1 MQTKIYLL
9 FLLLP
14 FLSYGQ
20 QVKISAAPDRSEMKI
35 GEQIHYK
42 IAVEADST
50 ARVSFPDAQQ
60 FAPFEV
66 VSQTPVDT
74 FKERDRFRLIKEYAL
89 TQFDS

>member
-60 FAPFEV
+60 FA
-66 VSQTPVDT
+66 
-74 FKERDRFRLIKEYAL
+74 L
-89 TQFDS
+89 

>member
-50 ARVSFPDAQQ
+50 ARVSLA
-60 FAPFEV
+60 
-66 VSQTPVDT
+66 
-74 FKERDRFRLIKEYAL
+74 RLLWIL
-89 TQFDS
+89 SRSVTDSD